1 MSSIGFSADAVQYYM
16 GEALKEADAAGALGE
31 VPIGAVIVDDGG
43 EIIGRGHN
51 LREIDHDPT
60 AHAEMIA
67 IRQAC
72 AQRSSWR
79 LTHASLFVTLEPCP
93 MCAGAIINARLD
105 AVYYGAPNPK
115 AGSAGTLINLLDFPG
130 YNHRVPTY
138 PGVRGDEAAQRMK
151 AFFKRIRNELKAAKK
166 AARLAGTDD
175 RQP

>member
-1 MSSIGFSADAVQYYM
+1 MIAFTEDEIQYFM
-16 GEALKEADAAGALGE
+16 GEALKEADAAQALGE
-31 VPIGAVIVDDGG
+31 VPIGAVIVADGG

-51 LREIDHDPT
+51 LREVNHDAT

-67 IRQAC
+67 IHEAC
-72 AQRSSWR
+72 ARRSSWR

-130 YNHRVPTY
+130 YNHHVPTY
-138 PGVRGDEAAQRMK
+138 PSVREGEAAGRMK
-151 AFFKRIRNELKAAKK
+151 AFFKRIRDELKAAKR
-166 AARLAGTDD
+166 AARAAGTDD
-175 RQP
+175 RQV